1 MSATL
6 GPSLR
11 RVASHGAAPANNMLI
26 HGDNLTAMALLQK
39 THEARVRLAYLDPP
53 FNTGRAFAEY
63 DDRRAPSSW
72 RAFMR
77 ERLLALKALMRVDGS
92 VFVEIDDTEL
102 GTLIELMD
110 EIFGRKNRMSI
121 ITVVRS
127 ASTGHK
133 AINPGPV
140 NVTDFVLVYAVDRK
154 QSPLRPLFRVR
165 QTFDHAYST
174 YLENPK
180 APHEAWR
187 FSPLRAQVARVL
199 GHEGSR
205 AARKALGAEAFD
217 AEIVRFALGNPSHVV
232 RFAQPRYEAVGKRSQ
247 ALIDASRKH
256 KDQVLCLKRDKHPD
270 FFVRNG
276 NRILFLADKV
286 ISTPEG
292 PGLSEPL
299 TNVWDDLP
307 FQGIAKE
314 GGVKFER
321 NKKPE
326 RLLERVLD
334 LGSEPGDL
342 VLDPFVGSGT
352 TAAVALKMGRSFIG
366 IDAGD
371 HLLTLAVPRLRAVQ
385 AGTDTTGISAGT
397 ATERKRGFRV
407 LEVR

>member
-1 MSATL
+1 MSSAT
-6 GPSLR
+6 GPALR
-11 RVASHGAAPANNMLI
+11 RVASHGAPPADNMLI
-26 HGDNLTAMALLQK
+26 HGDNLEAMRALRR
-39 THEARVRLAYLDPP
+39 THEAQVRLAYLDPP
-53 FNTGRAFAEY
+53 FNSGRAFAEY
-63 DDRRAPSSW
+63 DDRLSPSSW
-72 RAFMR
+72 RNFMH
-77 ERLLALKALMRVDGS
+77 ERLLALAPLMRPDGS

-110 EIFGRKNRMSI
+110 EVFGRKNRMSI
-121 ITVVRS
+121 ISVVRS

-154 QSPLRPLFRVR
+154 QSPLYPLQRVR
-165 QTFDHAYST
+165 KTFDHAYST
-174 YLENPK
+174 FLENPK
-180 APHEAWR
+180 APFGEWR
-187 FSPLRAQVARVL
+187 FCPLRAQVAQVL
-199 GHEGSR
+199 GHDGTR
-205 AARKALGAEAFD
+205 AARKALGGEAFD
-217 AEIVRFALGNPSHVV
+217 QEVVRFALRNPSHVV
-232 RFAQPRYEAVGKRSQ
+232 RFAQPRYDAVGKRVQ
-247 ALIDASRKH
+247 ALIDASRKR
-256 KDQVLCLKRDKHPD
+256 KDQVLCLRRDKLPD

-286 ISTPEG
+286 ISTADG

-326 RLLERVLD
+326 RLLERVLN
-334 LGSEPGDL
+334 LGSAPGDL

-366 IDAGD
+366 VDAGD
-371 HLLTLAVPRLRAVQ
+371 HLLSLAVPRLRAVLDGSDQ
-385 AGTDTTGISAGT
+385 SGIPGNPG
-397 ATERKRGFRV
+397 ERKRGFRV

>member
-1 MSATL
+1 
-6 GPSLR
+6 
-11 RVASHGAAPANNMLI
+11 
-26 HGDNLTAMALLQK
+26 
-39 THEARVRLAYLDPP
+39 
-53 FNTGRAFAEY
+53 
-63 DDRRAPSSW
+63 
-72 RAFMR
+72 
-77 ERLLALKALMRVDGS
+77 
-92 VFVEIDDTEL
+92 
-102 GTLIELMD
+102 MD
-110 EIFGRKNRMSI
+110 EVFGRKNRMSI

-154 QSPLRPLFRVR
+154 QSPLYPLQRVR
-165 QTFDHAYST
+165 KTFDHAYST
-174 YLENPK
+174 FLENPK
-180 APHEAWR
+180 APFGEWR
-187 FSPLRAQVARVL
+187 FCPLRAQVAQVL
-199 GHEGSR
+199 GHDGTR
-205 AARKALGAEAFD
+205 AARKALGGEAFD
-217 AEIVRFALGNPSHVV
+217 QEVVRFALRNPSHVV
-232 RFAQPRYEAVGKRSQ
+232 RFAQPRYDAVGKRVQ
-247 ALIDASRKH
+247 ALIDASRKR
-256 KDQVLCLKRDKHPD
+256 KDQVLCLRRDKLPD

-286 ISTPEG
+286 ISTADG

-326 RLLERVLD
+326 RLLERVLN
-334 LGSEPGDL
+334 LGSAPGDL

-366 IDAGD
+366 VDAGD
-371 HLLTLAVPRLRAVQ
+371 HLLSLAVPRLRAVLDGSDQ
-385 AGTDTTGISAGT
+385 SGIPGNPG
-397 ATERKRGFRV
+397 ERKRGFRV